1 MHHPRIVA
9 LDEVRCVAVAA
20 EQLVEFLTADAGEHG
35 RIGDLVAVQVQD
47 RQHRSVGQRVQKLV
61 RVPARRH
68 RPGLGL
74 AVPDDAG
81 DDQAG
86 IIEGRTIGMRQRIAE
101 LAPLVDRPGRLRR
114 HVARDAS
121 GKGELGEKPLQA
133 RLVLRDVRIDLAVG
147 AFQIGVGDQRRP
159 AVAGTGDEDHV
170 EVARPDQPV
179 QVRVDEVQARRRA
192 PVPEQPRLDV
202 VAGRAAPSGAGCRT
216 DRSGRPTGSSRPASR
231 HPAVP
236 APRQARQRPKA
247 LSFTSWRVRTESSA
261 LRATPL
267 AHTRIGPRTLVRPPN
282 SVAGP
287 VGHSGA
293 RGRRIDH
300 SKGISIRSKAERKRA
315 HGPARRRRA
324 RMSCRPLDPS
334 HRQGVCE
341 SIMAPS

>member
-1 MHHPRIVA
+1 M
-9 LDEVRCVAVAA
+9 RCVAVAA

-47 RQHRSVGQRVQKLV
+47 RQHRSVGQRVQELV
-61 RVPARRH
+61 RVPAGRH

-74 AVPDDAG
+74 AVPDGAG

-86 IIEGRTIGMRQRIAE
+86 VIEGRTVGMRQRIAE

-147 AFQIGVGDQRRP
+147 PFQIGVGDQRRP

-192 PVPEQPRLDV
+192 PMPEQPRLDV
-202 VAGRAAPSGAGCRT
+202 VTGERLPQKRVVVQIDLA
-216 DRSGRPTGSSRPASR
+216 DRQEVRGPPVGIQQFLLLDMQGSA
-231 HPAVP
+231 
-236 APRQARQRPKA
+236 QR
-247 LSFTSWRVRTESSA
+247 LSPLPVGVSAQSLAHFA
-261 LRATPL
+261 LR
-267 AHTRIGPRTLVRPPN
+267 
-282 SVAGP
+282 
-287 VGHSGA
+287 
-293 RGRRIDH
+293 
-300 SKGISIRSKAERKRA
+300 RS
-315 HGPARRRRA
+315 
-324 RMSCRPLDPS
+324 LT
-334 HRQGVCE
+334 QG
-341 SIMAPS
+341 

>member
-1 MHHPRIVA
+1 MPSRAAAGLDRRDVGEDGVERRGHQPVHHPRIVT
-9 LDEVRCVAVAA
+9 LDEMRCVAVAA
-20 EQLVEFLTADAGEHG
+20 EELVEFLTADAGEHG

-74 AVPDDAG
+74 AVPDGAG

-86 IIEGRTIGMRQRIAE
+86 VIEGRTVGMRQRIAE

-159 AVAGTGDEDHV
+159 AVAGTGDKDHV

-192 PVPEQPRLDV
+192 PMPEQPRLDV
-202 VAGRAAPSGAGCRT
+202 VTGERLPQKRVVVQIDLADRQEVRCPPVGIQQLLLLDRQGSAQRLSPSPVGVSAQ
-216 DRSGRPTGSSRPASR
+216 SLA
-231 HPAVP
+231 H
-236 APRQARQRPKA
+236 
-247 LSFTSWRVRTESSA
+247 FA
-261 LRATPL
+261 LR
-267 AHTRIGPRTLVRPPN
+267 
-282 SVAGP
+282 
-287 VGHSGA
+287 
-293 RGRRIDH
+293 
-300 SKGISIRSKAERKRA
+300 RS
-315 HGPARRRRA
+315 
-324 RMSCRPLDPS
+324 LT
-334 HRQGVCE
+334 QG
-341 SIMAPS
+341 